1 MAEKNDDRLIVDDN
15 YMTGSWDD
23 KQGLTAVKRIN
34 MSEITVKVS
43 KDIKDIIS
51 STSETL
57 YVEALNQVSF
67 KRIAYLQ
74 KQIEE
79 FKEKIKCYENKY
91 QKDYEDFSSNVPD
104 TLEGHDD
111 WIDWTYLVKVT
122 NELSQKIDRLRLL
135 KG

>member
-1 MAEKNDDRLIVDDN
+1 MIEV
-15 YMTGSWDD
+15 
-23 KQGLTAVKRIN
+23 
-34 MSEITVKVS
+34 TVKVP
-43 KDIKDIIS
+43 KDVKDIIS

-79 FKEKIKCYENKY
+79 FKEKIKRYENKY

>member
-51 STSETL
+51 STGETIF
-57 YVEALNQVSF
+57 VEALSEVAF
-67 KRIAYLQ
+67 KRISYLQ
-74 KQIEE
+74 KQI
-79 FKEKIKCYENKY
+79 KECKDKIKY
-91 QKDYEDFSSNVPD
+91 YEDKYKKGYNEFLANVPD
-104 TLEGHDD
+104 SVEGHDD
-111 WIDWTYLVKVT
+111 WIEWTYLVNVVD
-122 NELSQKIDRLRLL
+122 ELSKKIEKLLLLR
-135 KG
+135 G